1 MNFSGIKKILVIKL
15 RHIGDVLLSVPVF
28 RALRENFPEAHIAA
42 LVNSGTEEVLEASPF
57 INEIIAFDRG
67 IKKMNPVQRY
77 RKELAFLRMLRK
89 KGFDTAVDLTGGDRA
104 AIISFVSGAS
114 YRLGPDVKEGFLGKR
129 YLYTHLAVRNNNQRT
144 NQHIVLQNLDI
155 ISRFGVKTDNLS
167 VDISIPEDARVF
179 VKKVFEKNGINK
191 IKTTPLCPPLI
202 RGEFKGGVFSEGNA
216 TVVHVH
222 PTSRWLFKCWRDE
235 YMAEVI
241 QWLID
246 RGIIVIVTSAPDK
259 REMEKAKRILSLV
272 PEFTPPHI
280 PPLAR
285 GGIGGVVN
293 LCGKTNIKQ
302 LAAISEVSDLF
313 FGVDSAPMH
322 IAAAVGTP
330 VVALLGPS
338 GAFHWG
344 PWDNNYR
351 GQGSGVRGQERPY
364 QKQNGGDCPGFTDT
378 TPFKSPLTKGDL
390 GGCRI
395 ATVPMGQTEETPY
408 PKRNGIQTFGIHTV
422 IQQDWKCIPCG
433 KDGCDGSKTSRCLE
447 EIKTEE
453 VINILKGKLKAIK
466 K

>member
-1 MNFSGIKKILVIKL
+1 MNLSGIKKILVIKL

-77 RKELAFLRMLRK
+77 RKELSFLRMMRK

-114 YRLGPDVKEGFLGKR
+114 YRLGHDIKEGFFGKR

-155 ISRFGVKTDNLS
+155 ISQFGLKTDNLS
-167 VDISIPEDARVF
+167 VDISIPESARMF
-179 VKKVFEKNGINK
+179 ANRTLEKDRTD
-191 IKTTPLCPPLI
+191 KTTL
-202 RGEFKGGVFSEGNA
+202 
-216 TVVHVH
+216 VVHVH

-235 YMAEVI
+235 CMAEVV

-272 PEFTPPHI
+272 SYQLSAIRTLGDCPRFTGKAVESGLSPRHGSR
-280 PPLAR
+280 LLD
-285 GGIGGVVN
+285 
-293 LCGKTNIKQ
+293 LCGKTTIKQ

-330 VVALLGPS
+330 VVALFGPS

-344 PWDNNYR
+344 SWDNNYR
-351 GQGSGVRGQERPY
+351 GQGAGGRGQERPY
-364 QKQNGGDCPGFTDT
+364 PE
-378 TPFKSPLTKGDL
+378 KS
-390 GGCRI
+390 
-395 ATVPMGQTEETPY
+395 
-408 PKRNGIQTFGIHTV
+408 GIQTFGIHTV
-422 IQQDWKCIPCG
+422 IQQDWECVPCG
-433 KDGCDGSKTSRCLE
+433 KDGCDGTKISRCLE

-453 VINILKGKLKAIK
+453 VINILKAKLKAIK